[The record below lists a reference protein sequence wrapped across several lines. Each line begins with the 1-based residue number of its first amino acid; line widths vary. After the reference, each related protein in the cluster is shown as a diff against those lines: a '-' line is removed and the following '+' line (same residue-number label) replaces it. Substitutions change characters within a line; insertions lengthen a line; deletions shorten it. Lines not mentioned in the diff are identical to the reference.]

1 MIIFCPGNIIL
12 YLRNMK
18 PIDRIKLKALV
29 KASFES
35 SIAAV
40 LFLALIQ
47 PFGIDRMQQGR
58 LFYLFVI
65 GIIIFCTGLF
75 SSLIASLIVRRIAR
89 DRYDEPRYGYLCLF
103 FTFVINVPI
112 MAFVLAHWDAY
123 FFSEPFTRIM
133 YVTFLKWIALLA
145 LFIFVWQCLLVK
157 KSYLQ
162 RELDDVRAL
171 NASLEKRQEELMSS
185 DAQSQHTQRCI
196 LKGQTSTSSLEV
208 DIDNIVYIESIANY
222 ADVCYMQGD
231 NLCHKTLRTTL
242 KALREALGEDNSLVQ
257 CHRAFIV
264 NLKFVLSIEKA
275 PGGCQ
280 LQLFGMEKRIPVSR
294 NNVPAVRQK
303 LG

>member
-1 MIIFCPGNIIL
+1 MVIFCPGSYIL
-12 YLRNMK
+12 YIRNMK
-18 PIDRIKLKALV
+18 TIDRIQLKALV
-29 KASFES
+29 KGSFES
-35 SIAAV
+35 SIAAI

-75 SSLIASLIVRRIAR
+75 SSLIANMIVSRTAGE
-89 DRYDEPRYGYLCLF
+89 RYDEPKSGYLCLF
-103 FTFVINVPI
+103 LTFVINVPI
-112 MAFVLAHWDAY
+112 MAFFLAHWDSY

-133 YVTFLKWIALLA
+133 YVTFLKWIAFLA
-145 LFIFVWQCLLVK
+145 LFIFIWQCLLVK
-157 KSYLQ
+157 KSYLK

-171 NASLEKRQEELMSS
+171 NASLEKRQEELMSI
-185 DAQSQHTQRCI
+185 DAQPDQSQKCV

-208 DIDNIVYIESIANY
+208 EIDNIVYIESIANY

-242 KALREALGEDNSLVQ
+242 KALRETLGEDNSLVQ

-264 NLKFVLSIEKA
+264 NLKFVLTIEKI

-294 NNVPAVRQK
+294 SNAPAVRQK
-303 LG
+303 LN